1 MPARSRLPL
10 LVCALVAAGCSS
22 SKDAGLEL
30 GAADSTSTGFP
41 ARLDVHPAGD
51 SEIQPQS
58 FPIADIAEGTVAVTM
73 ASSIVITGTVTGYE
87 IAPMADVEVP
97 GNANVPV
104 QATVR
109 AHLPGTIVD
118 VSTSTDRDGEWQLEL
133 PAGQGYVLSVHP
145 EVPAPLPLSVETDL
159 SLLGSQRRDLELD
172 AGVPVFGQVAQTDG
186 APLPDGAQAR
196 LRHDRSGVEGLPT
209 TLSSDG
215 RYLLRA
221 LPGEYTLIIDG
232 ERTSAMP
239 TIELPL
245 EVSQDDTGIEQNLSV
260 GTLDLAFV
268 EGRIFDAEGDDVDQ
282 VVVRFHADSLD
293 GGLTVAATAT
303 HETTTNNDG
312 EFRRGLLPGQWTV
325 EVIPPF
331 DDDGAASPL
340 RFSLEVEP
348 DQDVDLGNIELPRRT
363 TAAGLVTDASGNPVS
378 GAIVSFTERGF
389 DGHTYSQTTRGDG
402 QFTRRTPAV
411 PMELTLVPPTP
422 NTAVTRLVVE
432 DPSDL
437 PRLELDE
444 GVPFSGKVEAEGAPL
459 DFALIEVYDDGGAF
473 LGSTVTNG
481 EGSFQL
487 RVLAAPDGLGDTG
500 L

>member
-1 MPARSRLPL
+1 MPTSSRLRL
-10 LVCALVAAGCSS
+10 WMWVVLAAGCGS
-22 SKDAGLEL
+22 SKDDGLDL
-30 GAADSTSTGFP
+30 GTADSSAFGFP

-58 FPIADIAEGTVAVTM
+58 FPIDDIAEGSVAVTM
-73 ASSIVITGTVTGYE
+73 ASSIVISGTVTGYE

-97 GNANVPV
+97 GNTDVPV
-104 QATVR
+104 QAIVR

-118 VSTSTDRDGEWQLEL
+118 VSTTTDRDGDWRLEL
-133 PAGQGYVLSVHP
+133 PAGQGYVLSVLP
-145 EVPAPLPLSVETDL
+145 ESPAPLPLSVETGL

-172 AGVPVFGQVAQTDG
+172 AGVPVFGQVAQSDG
-186 APLPDGAQAR
+186 TPLPDGAQAR
-196 LRHDRSGVEGLPT
+196 LRHDSSGVEGLPT

-221 LPGEYTLIIDG
+221 LPGDYTLIIDG

-245 EVSQDDTGIEQNLSV
+245 EIDQDATGVEQSLSV

-282 VVVRFHADSLD
+282 VVVRFHSESLG
-293 GGLTVAATAT
+293 GGLTVAATAS

-331 DDDGAASPL
+331 DDDGATSPL
-340 RFSLEVEP
+340 RFSLDVEP
-348 DQDVDLGNIELPRRT
+348 DQDTDLGNIELPRRT
-363 TAAGLVTDASGNPVS
+363 TATGQVTDASGNPVS

-389 DGHTYSQTTRGDG
+389 DHHTYSQTTRGDG

-422 NTAVTRLVVE
+422 NTAVTRLVID

-444 GVPFSGKVEAEGAPL
+444 GVPFSGTVEAEGAPL

-481 EGSFQL
+481 EGAFQL
-487 RVLAAPDGLGDTG
+487 RVLAAPSGLGDTG
-500 L
+500 R